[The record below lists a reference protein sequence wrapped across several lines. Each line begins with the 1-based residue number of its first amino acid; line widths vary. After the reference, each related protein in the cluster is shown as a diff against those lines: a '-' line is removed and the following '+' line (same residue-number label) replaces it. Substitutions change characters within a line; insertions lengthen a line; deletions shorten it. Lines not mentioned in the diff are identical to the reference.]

1 MPIKRFTL
9 LLSDQRRKIVWLLA
23 IMSAIWFGYAVGDF
37 FRTERANRNIREL
50 VSRHDVPIDIR
61 RASPQEILARINES
75 LRRDQIDDAQ
85 ATLSAATGNLPP
97 NVRASALY
105 NIANTRTLL
114 AGESVRTGNLDGA
127 AALIN
132 VAKAEYRLALKLD
145 PENWDARFNVDVAM
159 RIVRDLPLGDNP
171 DTKTPAE
178 PKKLWTDLPGIPQGL
193 P

>member
-97 NVRASALY
+97 DVRASALY

-178 PKKLWTDLPGIPQGL
+178 PKKLWTDLPGIPKGL

>member
-23 IMSAIWFGYAVGDF
+23 IMSAIWFGYAVDDF

-50 VSRHDVPIDIR
+50 VSRHDVPIDTR
-61 RASPQEILARINES
+61 RASAQEILARINES

-178 PKKLWTDLPGIPQGL
+178 PKKLWTDLPGIPKGL